1 MRHEGIFML
10 FVAVKRVKCL
20 LLVVVICR
28 GLKMTSRT
36 FLVIHVLHGKGKY
49 RLEKDL
55 FSPFFMVAALCKLY
69 PGKHDL
75 YNNKLY
81 RCYISF
87 A

>member
-1 MRHEGIFML
+1 ML

-69 PGKHDL
+69 PGKQTFITINCIDVIYHLLDF
-75 YNNKLY
+75 
-81 RCYISF
+81 C
-87 A
+87 

>member
-10 FVAVKRVKCL
+10 FVAVKRAKCL
-20 LLVVVICR
+20 LLVVVIC
-28 GLKMTSRT
+28 
-36 FLVIHVLHGKGKY
+36 LVIHVLHGKGKY
-49 RLEKDL
+49 RLDKNL
-55 FSPFFMVAALCKLY
+55 FSPFFTVVALCKLY

>member
-1 MRHEGIFML
+1 ML

-28 GLKMTSRT
+28 GLKMTYRT

-55 FSPFFMVAALCKLY
+55 FSPFFTVAALCKLY
-69 PGKHDL
+69 LGKHDL
-75 YNNKLY
+75 YNNRLY

>member
-1 MRHEGIFML
+1 ML

-28 GLKMTSRT
+28 GLNMTP
-36 FLVIHVLHGKGKY
+36 LVIHVLHGKGKY
-49 RLEKDL
+49 RLDKDL
-55 FSPFFMVAALCKLY
+55 FSPFFTVAALCKLY
-69 PGKHDL
+69 PGKRDL
-75 YNNKLY
+75 YNNRLY